1 MLRHV
6 VLFKLADPTPDKLQ
20 EVKEKLLSLKGRVPQ
35 LLEIEVGIDVV
46 RSERS
51 YDLALITTFE
61 SLDDMNAYQ
70 VDPYHVEVSSYI
82 ATVRQAAVAVDFIV
96 D

>member
-20 EVKEKLLSLKGRVPQ
+20 EVKDKLLSLKGRVPQ
-35 LLEIEVGIDVV
+35 LLDIEVGIDVV

-51 YDLALITTFE
+51 YDVALITTFA
-61 SLDDMNAYQ
+61 SLEDMNAYQ
-70 VDPYHVEVSSYI
+70 VHPYHVEVGSFI
-82 ATVRQAAVAVDFIV
+82 ATVRQAAAAVDFII

>member
-6 VLFKLADPTPDKLQ
+6 VLFKLGDPTPETLL

-35 LLEIEVGIDVV
+35 LLDIEVGIDVI

-51 YDLALITTFE
+51 YDIALITTFA
-61 SLDDMNAYQ
+61 SLEDMNAYQ
-70 VDPYHVEVSSYI
+70 VDPYHVEVSSFI
-82 ATVRQAAVAVDFIV
+82 AAVRQAAVAVDFIV
-96 D
+96 E

>member
-6 VLFKLADPTPDKLQ
+6 VLFKLADPAPDKLQ

-35 LLEIEVGIDVV
+35 LLEIEVGIDTV

-51 YDLALITTFE
+51 YDVALITTFE

-70 VDPYHVEVSSYI
+70 MHPYHVEVSSFI

-96 D
+96 E